1 MYRLVTH
8 GGNLKKAPTHQE
20 EIIALLLCEGLP
32 PAVLLPPAGP
42 PTAPLHGGDTR
53 SAAARPASGNT
64 TN

>member
-20 EIIALLLCEGLP
+20 EIIALPLCEELP
-32 PAVLLPPAGP
+32 PNGP